1 MAIVKMNKFTLLA
14 FESKKDAL
22 LDKLQ
27 GFSEVEFINL
37 QNEDYL
43 EDNKELKELFKD
55 NVDSGFAKC
64 EDELSKARFALDF
77 LRTYVPQKSGLKAM
91 REGKKTLTLSELK
104 ESVDNSNWQDLYEKL
119 KQKEVDLANLENE
132 KTKLEGI
139 IESLRPLEGLDVS
152 FEDLKSIKSSYFL
165 GSVSKQYENELM
177 TNLSDYYVE
186 SISMNNDDIF
196 FLALAYKEDKE
207 KVEEI

>member
-22 LDKLQ
+22 LEKLQ

-186 SISMNNDDIF
+186 TISMNNDDIF
-196 FLALAYKEDKE
+196 FLALAYKEDK
-207 KVEEI
+207 